1 MPEVIKVG
9 LVLTRTTKRTYRFD
23 ADETDDE
30 NPPIS
35 TLYVQQTA
43 FPMGP
48 PHTIVVT
55 VEAE

>member
-1 MPEVIKVG
+1 MPDEVKVG
-9 LVLTRTTKRTYRFD
+9 LVFTRSTKRTYRFD

-30 NPPIS
+30 NPLIS
-35 TLYVQQTA
+35 TLYVQQSA

-48 PHTIVVT
+48 PHTIAVT